1 MATKPAKRRVAGG
14 RVTPR
19 GTRPGA
25 AQAASTGRYTPPTP
39 ASVRSSPTW
48 VPVLMFSLM
57 LIGALI
63 IITNYVS
70 LLPGATSNIYL
81 LVGLAAIGGGIITAT
96 QYR

>member
-1 MATKPAKRRVAGG
+1 
-14 RVTPR
+14 
-19 GTRPGA
+19 
-25 AQAASTGRYTPPTP
+25 
-39 ASVRSSPTW
+39 
-48 VPVLMFSLM
+48 MFSLM